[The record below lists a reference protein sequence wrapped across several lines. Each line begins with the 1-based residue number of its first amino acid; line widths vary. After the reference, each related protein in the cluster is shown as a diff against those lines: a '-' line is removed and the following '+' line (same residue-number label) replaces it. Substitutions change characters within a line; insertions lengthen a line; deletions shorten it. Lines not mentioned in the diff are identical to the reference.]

1 VAEKV
6 IKQHHG
12 HKPTFTADEVM
23 TRFPSPQAAL
33 DTALKLQQE
42 LVPLLAKSNLAVGI
56 GLHTGEIIEGLMGSD
71 TTRKYDI
78 IGDAVNTTKR
88 LESAA
93 GRGEI
98 VVSETTYR
106 ALNRVL
112 NAVETRTLQVKGKSD
127 SLQVFAIKTQP

>member
-1 VAEKV
+1 
-6 IKQHHG
+6 
-12 HKPTFTADEVM
+12 M

-33 DTALKLQQE
+33 DTALNLQKE
-42 LVPLLAKSNLAVGI
+42 LAPLLAESNLAVGI

-78 IGDAVNTTKR
+78 IGDAVNTAKR

-106 ALNRVL
+106 ALDRPV
-112 NAVETRTLQVKGKSD
+112 AATETRTLQVKGKSD